1 MIQNRRKFLKKS
13 AGLIAGA
20 GVVSGFISKYATGFA
35 KASTEKAASGKSIR
49 WGMVIDMRK
58 CIDGCVK
65 SVSYTHLTLPTILLV

>member
-35 KASTEKAASGKSIR
+35 KASTEKAASTEQPLGGEQLGRANARPPDRAPPPSFR
-49 WGMVIDMRK
+49 AA
-58 CIDGCVK
+58 
-65 SVSYTHLTLPTILLV
+65 